1 MSAKLLHRDS
11 NPAPL
16 FAALADD
23 TRLTMVESLAA
34 GRAQSISQLTSGTE
48 LTRQAVTKHLRVLER
63 VGLVQSTR
71 SGREKLFSL
80 APEPLEEMR
89 QYLDFVTRQ
98 WDRALYR
105 LKRFV
110 EE

>member
-1 MSAKLLHRDS
+1 
-11 NPAPL
+11 
-16 FAALADD
+16 
-23 TRLTMVESLAA
+23 MVESLAA

-98 WDRALYR
+98 WDRALHR